1 MINKDLMN
9 FLNTQVY
16 VVYSLSDV
24 FDKGHDERHIDEVK
38 KYAIDIAKEVGYKN
52 MNILLTAVY
61 YHDVGIAIERDNHNI
76 YSGKIVREDHRLK
89 QFLSDAESEAVIE
102 AVEEHRTDCT
112 KSSMLSKI
120 VADADKLDG
129 LLDINRM
136 FERCILFTMSYK
148 PELTGED
155 LFEEVHKHLLEKC
168 GSNGRIKLSINS
180 IENKYESTRLR
191 VNSILNNR
199 RCSHNIFDI
208 ELNKIV
214 SRDNIVYIKNEHVE
228 DNLRDIV

>member
-61 YHDVGIAIERDNHNI
+61 YHDVGMAIDRENHNI
-76 YSGKIVREDHRLK
+76 YSGKIVKEDHRLK
-89 QFLSDAESEAVIE
+89 QFLSDAEIDAVIE

-120 VADADKLDG
+120 LSDADKLDG
-129 LLDINRM
+129 FVDTHRM
-136 FERCILFTMSYK
+136 FERSILFTMSHK
-148 PELTGED
+148 PEIKGED
-155 LFEEVHKHLLEKC
+155 LFDEVYNHISDKYGCE
-168 GSNGRIKLSINS
+168 GRFHLSIPS
-180 IENKYESTRLR
+180 IKYEKYRLVMYGIIKDKEYCR
-191 VNSILNNR
+191 S
-199 RCSHNIFDI
+199 IFDT
-208 ELNKIV
+208 EFNKII
-214 SRDNIVYIKNEHVE
+214 SSDKIVYINNEHNQ